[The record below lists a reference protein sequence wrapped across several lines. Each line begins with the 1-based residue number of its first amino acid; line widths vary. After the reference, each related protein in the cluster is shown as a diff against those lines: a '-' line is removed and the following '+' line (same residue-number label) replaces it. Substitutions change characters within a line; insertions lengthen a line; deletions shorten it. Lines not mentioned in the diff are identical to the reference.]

1 MDFFLRIV
9 RYLSKRDFSHVED
22 VNLAECGGFLRER
35 KYLLSIIYEESGSHP
50 VKIEHNN
57 KTRSQH
63 SSQSEESRSCS
74 SCSED
79 EEFSSTEDT
88 PVDRV
93 KNRKKKKRAKH
104 IRREIISEERSLF
117 TLEL

>member
-9 RYLSKRDFSHVED
+9 RYLSMRDFSHVED
-22 VNLAECGGFLRER
+22 DNLAECGGFLRER
-35 KYLLSIIYEESGSHP
+35 KYLLNIIYEESGSHP
-50 VKIEHNN
+50 VKIEHHN
-57 KTRSQH
+57 KTRSQQ
-63 SSQSEESRSCS
+63 SSQSEERSCS

-104 IRREIISEERSLF
+104 IRREIINEERSLF

>member
-1 MDFFLRIV
+1 MRIV

-22 VNLAECGGFLRER
+22 VNLTECGGFLRER
-35 KYLLSIIYEESGSHP
+35 KYMLSIIYEESGSHP
-50 VKIEHNN
+50 VKIKHHN
-57 KTRSQH
+57 KTRPQQ
-63 SSQSEESRSCS
+63 SSHPGESRRRCS
-74 SCSED
+74 SCSDD

-93 KNRKKKKRAKH
+93 KNRKKRKRAKH
-104 IRREIISEERSLF
+104 SRREILSEERSLF